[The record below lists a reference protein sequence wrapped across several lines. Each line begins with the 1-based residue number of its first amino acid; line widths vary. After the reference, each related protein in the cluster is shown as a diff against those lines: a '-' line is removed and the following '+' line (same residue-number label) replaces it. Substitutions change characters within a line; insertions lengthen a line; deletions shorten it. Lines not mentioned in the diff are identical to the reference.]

1 MYIHLG
7 QNQVINMKDVI
18 GIFDIENTSVSK
30 NTREFLVKMSKKNKV
45 VYVNEDLP
53 KSFVIAKKDN
63 DSIIYITSLASST
76 LKKRTENRELEW
88 LFKGYFHERKK

>member
-1 MYIHLG
+1 MYIHWG
-7 QNQVINMKDVI
+7 QNQVINMKDVT

-53 KSFVIAKKDN
+53 KSFVVANKDGE
-63 DSIIYITSLASST
+63 SIIYITSLASST
-76 LKKRTENRELEW
+76 LKKRSEGKIIND
-88 LFKGYFHERKK
+88 